1 MTGEVGQQDVV
12 LILDTQGSAVVFP
25 AIAEGRVS
33 VRAVLDQNSGATLK
47 PILASACC
55 AVLISISNQIR
66 FAKIHDSMYREI
78 AEFKLEYVNS
88 TF

>member
-1 MTGEVGQQDVV
+1 M
-12 LILDTQGSAVVFP
+12 LILDAQSSAVVFP

-47 PILASACC
+47 PILASARC
-55 AVLISISNQIR
+55 AVLISITIKSVLR
-66 FAKIHDSMYREI
+66 KYRTACMYREI